1 MQITSE
7 SVGQKAVIGTQRGD
21 EKSLPALA
29 SLDFVAVA
37 ESHVLL
43 FSRLKH
49 YLQGETENGTG
60 EFVEH
65 QHQCDLGRW
74 LREEGALTFGHLQ
87 SFCHL
92 RDIHEEFHQHAEAV
106 LAYLHDGS
114 WIVAERMCKR
124 DLSQAL
130 RRVLIA
136 LTELNEVMRAQAV
149 TTVN

>member
-7 SVGQKAVIGTQRGD
+7 NAGQIAASGTRRSE
-21 EKSLPALA
+21 EKSNPALA
-29 SLDFVAVA
+29 NLDFVAVA

-65 QHQCDLGRW
+65 QRQCELGRW

-87 SFCHL
+87 SFRHL
-92 RDIHEEFHQHAEAV
+92 REIHEEFHGHAEAV
-106 LAYLHDGS
+106 LGYLNDGS

-136 LTELNEVMRAQAV
+136 LTELNEVMRSQAV
-149 TTVN
+149 PTVN